1 MFNMPDEGQA
11 CSVLFAFFLM
21 FRRIVRRYCD
31 RIASLPDKVKIWQT
45 FPTRGWILLIFMMG
59 LGILFK
65 HIPGIPSTFTASFYT
80 GLGPM
85 LLFSAG
91 RFLINSRRNV
101 TL

>member
-1 MFNMPDEGQA
+1 MADI
-11 CSVLFAFFLM
+11 S
-21 FRRIVRRYCD
+21 
-31 RIASLPDKVKIWQT
+31 
-45 FPTRGWILLIFMMG
+45 
-59 LGILFK
+59 GILFK

-91 RFLINSRRNV
+91 GFLINSRRNV